1 MIEMGMNGGKSGL
14 WWGFFFPDGDWIEGN
29 SEFCLACLLT
39 FNKDAK

>member
-1 MIEMGMNGGKSGL
+1 MGAKVGYG
-14 WWGFFFPDGDWIEGN
+14 GFFFPDGDWIEGN